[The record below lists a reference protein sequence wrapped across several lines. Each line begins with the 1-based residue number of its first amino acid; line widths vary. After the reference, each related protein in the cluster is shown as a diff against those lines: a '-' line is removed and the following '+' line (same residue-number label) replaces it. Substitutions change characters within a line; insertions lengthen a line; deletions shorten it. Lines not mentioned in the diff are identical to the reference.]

1 MEKQK
6 YYHYTLEEINGEQEY
21 AYDYLIEAESLEEAE
36 SIANTHASTFYCD
49 EPEEVHDGSYEF
61 FGGAISVEIMS
72 VAEIT
77 KEDFIRN
84 MLQRATLKAA

>member
-21 AYDYLIEAESLEEAE
+21 SYDYLIEAESLEEAE

-49 EPEEVHDGSYEF
+49 EPEEVHDGSYAF
-61 FGGAISVEIMS
+61 FGGAICVEIDS
-72 VAEIT
+72 ITETT
-77 KEDFIRN
+77 KEGFIKD
-84 MLQRATLKAA
+84 MLRRVTLRA